1 MSDLIG
7 SEGQREEERIG
18 RKGQRIESGEKCTKD
33 GSDSFLQ
40 HNFRNVIPTLLP
52 HFLVTK
58 TNNVM
63 WEGTTQGYEYQ
74 EVGIT
79 RGLSWRL
86 GSTVFYQKKKR
97 KPLLYSEVHNKA
109 LELNLLLHLYKA

>member
-1 MSDLIG
+1 MSDLIE

-18 RKGQRIESGEKCTKD
+18 RKGQKIESGEKCTKD

-40 HNFRNVIPTLLP
+40 HNFRNDIPTLRPL
-52 HFLVTK
+52 LVTK
-58 TNNVM
+58 TNDVM
-63 WEGTTQGYEYQ
+63 WEGATQGYEYQ

-79 RGLSWRL
+79 RRLSWRL

-109 LELNLLLHLYKA
+109 LELNPLLHLYKA